1 MSVHLPS
8 GRVAAL
14 LASSLFFVPACTER
28 VPGHDAS
35 GIFVDASLDGSA
47 LDASGFDGGPPPVDG
62 GPPTDAP
69 IVFDPDAGCAMGS
82 SQVDVQRRPVD
93 IIWVV
98 DNSSS
103 MAPAIEQVQTGLN
116 AFAANIAARDLDY
129 RVIMLSLRG
138 RGEVTS
144 PTRYRVCIPPP
155 LSGDTACGDGARFF
169 QVELDVTSTK
179 PIEQFLGTLAQTTGY
194 TEGAADG
201 SPPWRDLLRDDATK
215 TIVFVTDDNAR
226 TCDPAHSNGANC
238 QASDPP
244 ITFTSLEDFPG
255 PAGNPF
261 SSTTLGPGLLTG
273 AYGTLFEGYTFN
285 AIYGWGSESDP
296 DVICA
301 YPDGSSPP
309 AAGHTYTTLVQ
320 RTGGVRAKICDGATA
335 WGPFFDAVASTVAE
349 TSRIQCEVAMPA
361 PPEGTVLDPR
371 RVNVQIRGAS
381 GSTTIPYAGSADAC
395 DPTLGGW
402 HYDDADAPTRV
413 ILCPSTCE
421 FAREETAD
429 TSGGLDVVFGCQ
441 SIPI

>member
-1 MSVHLPS
+1 MHLPS

-14 LASSLFFVPACTER
+14 LALFSLPLVPACTER
-28 VPGHDAS
+28 AAGYDAS
-35 GIFVDASLDGSA
+35 GLFRDAATDGST
-47 LDASGFDGGPPPVDG
+47 LDASFDGSTPPTDGGPI
-62 GPPTDAP
+62 DAP
-69 IVFDPDAGCAMGS
+69 IFLDPDAGCAMGS
-82 SQVDVQRRPVD
+82 SLVDVERRPVD

-103 MAPAIEQVQTGLN
+103 MEPAIAQVQAGIN
-116 AFAANIAARDLDY
+116 DFAANIAGRDLDY

-138 RGEVTS
+138 RGATSS

-155 LSGDTACGDGARFF
+155 LAGDADCGDGARFF
-169 QVELDVTSTK
+169 QVELDVSSTK

-238 QASDPP
+238 QSADPM

-261 SSTTLGPGLLTG
+261 SSTTLGPGILTD

-285 AIYGWGSESDP
+285 AIYGWGSETDP
-296 DVICA
+296 DVMCEYA
-301 YPDGSSPP
+301 DGTSPEAP
-309 AAGHTYTTLVQ
+309 GHTYTTLVQ
-320 RTGGVRAKICDGATA
+320 RTGGVRAQICDGASA
-335 WGPFFDAVASTVAE
+335 WGPFFDAVATTVAE
-349 TSRIQCEVAMPA
+349 TSRIECEVAMPA
-361 PPEGTVLDPR
+361 PPEGTVLDAN

-381 GSTTIPYAGSADAC
+381 GATTIPYAGSADAC
-395 DPTLGGW
+395 DPARGGW
-402 HYDDADAPTRV
+402 HYDDAEDPTRV
-413 ILCPSTCE
+413 ILCPSTCD
-421 FAREETAD
+421 FAREETVD
-429 TSGGLDVVFGCQ
+429 TSGGLDVIFGCQ